1 MKKIVGQE
9 FRSHNKEN
17 KIPYINKYNKK
28 VLLYQKKVIRRS
40 RYGSTFSLL
49 LRTISKEQFRFPA
62 GGKIG
67 M

>member
-28 VLLYQKKVIRRS
+28 VLLYQKKL
-40 RYGSTFSLL
+40 F
-49 LRTISKEQFRFPA
+49 
-62 GGKIG
+62 GGVDMG
-67 M
+67 VLFLFY